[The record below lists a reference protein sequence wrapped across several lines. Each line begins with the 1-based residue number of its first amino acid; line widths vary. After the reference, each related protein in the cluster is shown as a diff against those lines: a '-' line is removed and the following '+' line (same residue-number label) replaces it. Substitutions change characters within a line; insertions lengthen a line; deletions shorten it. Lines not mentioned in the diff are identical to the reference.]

1 MSKDDRE
8 MVKEVINNH
17 EQIRIKPL
25 SPRPSFKEGF
35 SCLNHG
41 CLRIF

>member
-17 EQIRIKPL
+17 ERIRIKPL

-35 SCLNHG
+35 LCFNHG